1 MYVCASLYV
10 YAQKKLEALL
20 LKLTATSTSTTT
32 TTATI
37 LLSLQFLVSLYA
49 GHHKNNS
56 VADKRH
62 STMTQTRQNR
72 PRHDRTKEWMKQK
85 RGREQTKKWI
95 KRMRIKVRLRIAIGE
110 WNRWEIPCTVLIKGF
125 VETSLSEDYGLL
137 QELTLSTN
145 VNSLAG
151 NVKGSISSND

>member
-1 MYVCASLYV
+1 MYVCTSLYV

-37 LLSLQFLVSLYA
+37 LLSLQFLVSLYVC
-49 GHHKNNS
+49 HHKNNS

-72 PRHDRTKEWMKQK
+72 PRHGRTK
-85 RGREQTKKWI
+85 REGERWKKWI
-95 KRMRIKVRLRIAIGE
+95 KKMRIKVRLRIAIGE
-110 WNRWEIPCTVLIKGF
+110 WNCWEIPCTVLIKGF